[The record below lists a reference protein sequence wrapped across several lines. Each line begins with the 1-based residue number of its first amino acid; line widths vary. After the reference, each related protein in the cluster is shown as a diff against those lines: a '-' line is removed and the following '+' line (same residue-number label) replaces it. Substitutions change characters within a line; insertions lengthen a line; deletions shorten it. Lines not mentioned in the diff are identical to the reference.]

1 MRLFRSFLSFL
12 GAFLLC
18 QLLGLPGAA
27 AAKSAAQP
35 DDPITARAKIHLEAG
50 VAYFNDGKYADA
62 EREMIRASEL
72 RPVPELMY
80 NLAQC
85 QERLGALERAVE
97 SYRAYVRGR
106 PSAEDVADVEKH
118 IAELTARIA
127 EAKASPGV
135 VPPVAGEP
143 PPGSSTSAPPAAA
156 QAPPV
161 APPEKVIFKEII
173 VYKEPPPKAGR
184 SVRYVGYGLLGLVA
198 AGLATGIAFT
208 VANTQLE
215 QSISEQGNNYQELFG
230 LPIVSCPNMALQEQV
245 VAAKAAAD
253 AMAAAPGNPTQQ
265 QQIIDQIKP
274 SYGKASQNT
283 CEFYRISSD
292 NARLNIT
299 GAVVGFSIAGL
310 ATAATVGLF
319 LYGRH
324 LDKKQDQQLKQK
336 PQGVPN
342 LSWLLQPYFG
352 PSGSGLV
359 LSGRY

>member
-1 MRLFRSFLSFL
+1 MRLFLLFL
-12 GAFLLC
+12 GACLLC
-18 QLLGLPGAA
+18 QLLGLAQA
-27 AAKSAAQP
+27 SAAKSGAQP
-35 DDPITARAKIHLEAG
+35 DDPITARAKIHLQAG

-127 EAKASPGV
+127 EPKASPGV
-135 VPPVAGEP
+135 VPPAAGAGEP
-143 PPGSSTSAPPAAA
+143 PPAALSSAPPSTASAPPA
-156 QAPPV
+156 

-173 VYKEPPPKAGR
+173 VFKEPPPKAGR
-184 SVRYVGYGLLGLVA
+184 GVRYVGYGLLGLVA

-208 VANTQLE
+208 VANAQLE

-230 LPIVSCPNMALQEQV
+230 LPITSCPNMALQEQV
-245 VAAKAAAD
+245 VSAKAATD

-324 LDKKQDQQLKQK
+324 LDKKQEQQLKQK

-342 LSWLLQPYFG
+342 LSWHLQPYFG